1 MQTRSRVRWLLP
13 LLLIGAVGTLGA
25 VARLGQPVRGFP
37 SPGDYPEGLAWDG
50 RFLWCNNFTDGALYK
65 LDSADGRV
73 VAVYRG
79 GGLPLTPEGLTWD
92 GEHLWTCD
100 WQTGDIYELR
110 EAPGGIEIVAQ
121 HAKPANAG
129 ATVGLAW
136 DGNSIWLSCMRTGD
150 TGQLFELDP
159 STLEVRGVRDLPV
172 YNIEDLT
179 WDGRY
184 LWSFDWLFAIGFAI
198 DPATGDTLHTYAAPG
213 PNPVGSAWDGTHL
226 WTTDTTTDS
235 IWALDI
241 SAAHPM
247 PVRAL
252 SWSEL
257 KQRFR
262 GIRGGAGGR

>member
-1 MQTRSRVRWLLP
+1 MQARTHLRWLLP
-13 LLLIGAVGTLGA
+13 LLLIGVAGTLGA

-65 LDSADGRV
+65 LDPADGHV
-73 VAVYRG
+73 VTVYRG
-79 GGLPLTPEGLTWD
+79 GGLPLTPEGLAWD
-92 GEHLWTCD
+92 GQHLWTCD

-110 EAPGGIEIVAQ
+110 EGSGGIEIVAQ
-121 HAKPANAG
+121 HPKPANAG
-129 ATVGLAW
+129 STVGLAW
-136 DGNSIWLSCMRTGD
+136 DGSSIWLSCMRTGD
-150 TGQLFELDP
+150 TAQLFELDP
-159 STLEVRGVRDLPV
+159 TTLEVRAVRDLPV

-179 WDGRY
+179 WDGRW

-226 WTTDTTTDS
+226 WTTDTTADS

-241 SAAHPM
+241 SAAHPAAVH
-247 PVRAL
+247 PL
-252 SWSEL
+252 TWSEL

-262 GIRGGAGGR
+262 GVHGEARKP